1 MKYKIVLVDLDEIV
15 FDSSQ
20 RIQKATIN
28 GVIDWDLALD
38 NEMVKYD
45 PVIEG
50 AVEAVNQIADMGFQI
65 CYLTGRMCSCQDG
78 TLKALNKAGFPDGW
92 LEMRNYDDL
101 RPVHVI
107 KGKVIERFMSH
118 GDKRIV
124 AAVDDDYS
132 GTARDMYIS
141 YEIPHFYDF
150 DSLIEHL
157 ERICEKSTSIDET
170 VK

>member
-1 MKYKIVLVDLDEIV
+1 MKYNIVLVDLDEIV
-15 FDSSQ
+15 FDSTE

-28 GVIDWDLALD
+28 GVIDWDVALD

-50 AVEAVNQIADMGFQI
+50 AVEAVNQITNMGFQV
-65 CYLTGRMCSCQDG
+65 CYLTDRSKSCYFG
-78 TLKALNKAGFPDGW
+78 TLMAINKAGFPDEW

-118 GDKRIV
+118 GDKLIV
-124 AAVDDDYS
+124 AAIDDDYS
-132 GTARDMYIS
+132 GTARDMYLN
-141 YEIPHFYDF
+141 YNIPHFYDF
-150 DSLIEHL
+150 DSLIEYL
-157 ERICEKSTSIDET
+157 IKFRTE
-170 VK
+170 